1 MTALLKKF
9 TLLLIAVPSAMMI
22 SLLTSSMTQIYAA
35 YPQYDEMIVT
45 MVLTIPNLT
54 VMIGLVLAPMLLKK
68 YPIKYLV
75 LTGMVIFIGCNLL
88 AGWCQNFFL
97 LLFFRAISGVG
108 CGMILPLQITYLAT
122 YPEQERATLMGMG
135 ATLSCLFAAVTV
147 AISGIIAAV
156 NWRFVFLLY
165 LVNGAGLI
173 MAVLFLPKQLDMQQK
188 PAKGAEQPSATT
200 GETAG
205 TQETLAD
212 YKQILFFYY
221 FLLIGCYL
229 FFCILGSQIAAYLG
243 YYQLGSTAESGFVMS
258 IFQMGSMISGLVL
271 GHYLRLLKKGTMNG
285 LFIIGAVAFFL
296 LGTASAMPVICVA
309 AFLLGFVSALGSCVV
324 SYELSRVLPIHLVAS
339 ASAGTS
345 FFIFVLQFLSPMLF
359 LALLGGIPSG
369 TYQTVFLLY
378 AAIQLVFLLLA
389 VLLPKVLFQNR

>member
-68 YPIKYLV
+68 YPIKHLV
-75 LTGMVIFIGCNLL
+75 LTGLVMFIGCNLL
-88 AGWCQNFFL
+88 AGWSQNFFL
-97 LLFFRAISGVG
+97 LLFFRAMSGVG

-135 ATLSCLFAAVTV
+135 ATLSCLFAALTV

-188 PAKGAEQPSATT
+188 PGNGAKQAPAEP
-200 GETAG
+200 AG
-205 TQETLAD
+205 KQETLAD
-212 YKQILFFYY
+212 YKQVLFFYY

-296 LGTASAMPVICVA
+296 LGTAAAMPVICVA

-339 ASAGTS
+339 ASAGMS